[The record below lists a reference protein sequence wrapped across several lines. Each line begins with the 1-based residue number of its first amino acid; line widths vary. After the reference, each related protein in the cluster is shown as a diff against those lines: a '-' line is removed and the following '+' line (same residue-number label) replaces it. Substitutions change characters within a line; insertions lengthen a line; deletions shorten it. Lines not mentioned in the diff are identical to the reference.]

1 VAETAR
7 NRYWVIAIVSFT
19 VVIIVTVFVIRSR
32 YRPSRPI
39 EIILPPQQEIQGN
52 IDISGA
58 VTNPGIYLFSG
69 GDTLGSLIQSAGG
82 ITANGKP
89 DSLALNI
96 PDANAKEDTQK
107 ININRAET
115 WLLEALPGIGPTKA
129 KAIIEYRQKNGL
141 FRNVDELTKVNGIN
155 AALLEQI
162 KPLVTVTDK
171 TG

>member
-1 VAETAR
+1 VAETGR
-7 NRYWVIAIVSFT
+7 NRYWTIAIVSLI

-58 VTNPGIYLFSG
+58 VTNPGIYQFSG
-69 GDTLGSLIQSAGG
+69 GDTIGVLIQSAGG
-82 ITANGKP
+82 ITANGTP

-96 PDANAKEDTQK
+96 PDANAMEDTQK
-107 ININRAET
+107 ININRAEA

-129 KAIIEYRQKNGL
+129 KAIIEYRQKNGF
-141 FRNVDELTKVNGIN
+141 FRNVDELTKVNGIS

-162 KPLVTVTDK
+162 KPLVTVTD
-171 TG
+171 

>member
-1 VAETAR
+1 MAETGR
-7 NRYWVIAIVSFT
+7 NRYWTIAIVSLI

-58 VTNPGIYLFSG
+58 VTNPGIYQFSG
-69 GDTLGSLIQSAGG
+69 GDTIGVLIQSAGG
-82 ITANGKP
+82 ITANGTP

-96 PDANAKEDTQK
+96 PDANATEDTQK
-107 ININRAET
+107 ININRAEA
-115 WLLEALPGIGPTKA
+115 WLLEALPGIGPAKA
-129 KAIIEYRQKNGL
+129 KAIIEYRQKNGF
-141 FRNVDELTKVNGIN
+141 FRNVDELTKVNGIS

-162 KPLVTVTDK
+162 KPLVTVAE
-171 TG
+171 

>member
-1 VAETAR
+1 MAETAR